1 MTMPEYHYY
10 RKSARFGGKK
20 YEATGKTEREAMLK
34 LAEKLAAAK
43 RGENTID
50 GNMSVDAWFNQWL
63 RLYKEPKGLTSK
75 SLGMYEEKYKAYI
88 KPRIGAMRLCDVK
101 DVHLQS
107 IMNEQAGKSI
117 SHIKKVRMVLQ
128 EMFRRARQSR
138 LILYDPAELLELPAA
153 APSKRRPL
161 SPAERSALEAVAP
174 THPAGLWAL
183 TLLHTGMRPGE
194 AAALTWADVD
204 FEGDAIRIRGAKE
217 SGSSAIKGPKTKA
230 GVRVLPHIPAAIRPG
245 LEAAARDKGAKDFV
259 FPGPDGRVMSDTVI
273 RLRWKAIVRAMD
285 IHMGATVFRN
295 QITHSMIEPGLVL
308 YSLRHAFAT
317 DCAAA
322 GVPIDTVR
330 WLMGH
335 EDIQTTANVYQD
347 ASPATLRAGLL
358 LLDADTD
365 SVLAGT
371 VVGKT
376 VQDVEK

>member
-1 MTMPEYHYY
+1 MPEYHYY

-20 YEATGKTEREAMLK
+20 YEATGKTEREAMMK

-43 RGENTID
+43 RGENTIN
-50 GNMSVDAWFNQWL
+50 GNMSVNAWFNQWL

-75 SLGMYEEKYKAYI
+75 SLGMYEEKYQAYI
-88 KPRIGAMRLCDVK
+88 KPRIGTMRLCDVK
-101 DVHLQS
+101 DVHLQE

-161 SPAERSALEAVAP
+161 SPTERAALEAVAT

-204 FEGDAIRIRGAKE
+204 FEGDSIRIRGAKE

-245 LEAAARDKGAKDFV
+245 LEAAARGKTAKDFV
-259 FPGPDGRVMSDTVI
+259 FPGPDGRVMSDTVT

-295 QITHSMIEPGLVL
+295 QITQSKIEPGLVL

-347 ASPATLRAGLL
+347 SSPAPLRAGLL
-358 LLDADTD
+358 LLDADSD
-365 SVLAGT
+365 SVLAG
-371 VVGKT
+371 
-376 VQDVEK
+376 DMVENLAESADK